1 MTEVLLDPGTE
12 RRRRHGAVVAGAD
25 EPNIHAPTLCVERN
39 ELYVPAI
46 RAHGRTDVV
55 QNLLDLVERA
65 VNGCGAQI
73 TRILARVGA
82 LPCPEDTSMFDVPE
96 GPKKVGFRRPAV
108 NESRAGNGARLP
120 PLRAVGRDGVR

>member
-1 MTEVLLDPGTE
+1 MDHWKRMTEVLLDPGPE

-25 EPNIHAPTLCVERN
+25 EPNIHAPTLRVERN

-73 TRILARVGA
+73 ARILARVGA
-82 LPCPEDTSMFDVPE
+82 LP
-96 GPKKVGFRRPAV
+96 
-108 NESRAGNGARLP
+108 
-120 PLRAVGRDGVR
+120 